1 MYVCLQM
8 VCTYTDSGLCTM
20 YCLQAF
26 CKAFHQ
32 VHGMVISDTRELE
45 KDMQMKENEKI
56 RLLHENA
63 AGLEKMY
70 QVALA
75 TPTIA
80 NTASKPHNPVSAIL
94 CSGV

>member
-1 MYVCLQM
+1 M
-8 VCTYTDSGLCTM
+8 V
-20 YCLQAF
+20 
-26 CKAFHQ
+26 K
-32 VHGMVISDTRELE
+32 SDTRELE
-45 KDMQMKENEKI
+45 KDMRMKENEKI

-80 NTASKPHNPVSAIL
+80 NTAPTPHNPVSAIL